1 MKQILP
7 FSHTLYA
14 KLYSLV
20 LSVLLA
26 YCLFNAIYSV
36 IIGGKS
42 AYLFSGLILIFQTV
56 TVFKASVNKKIYN
69 YMGLLVIYSASAQD
83 MGMVFRQA
91 TSFAVGFIVMI
102 ICAQIP
108 PKVYQAISPYF
119 FIFAVILM
127 VLVLVVGE
135 TRMGARRWISLPGIG
150 SMQPSEFMKF
160 AMPLMM
166 AWYFAGRAF
175 PPKFMHI
182 VISLGIMMLPFLLAA
197 LQPDLNLGLLIPGV
211 CVIFLSGI
219 SWRLIALACG
229 ALAVVA
235 PLLWMFF
242 LQEYQKKRVLTL
254 FDPESDAL
262 GAGWNIIQSKIAI
275 GSGGLMGKGFTEGT
289 QSHLGYLPE
298 HHTDFIMST
307 YAEEFGF
314 IGVFL
319 LFSLFAAIII
329 RCLIIGMNSFHNFGR
344 LYAGAVGLTFF
355 FFVLLNSGMVSGI
368 LPVTGDPL
376 PLMSYGGT
384 AVITMLASMGIVMSI
399 HTHR

>member
-1 MKQILP
+1 MIPSQQYRFLRQSLRDGRSIKHD
-7 FSHTLYA
+7 SSRWA
-14 KLYSLV
+14 KLHLDPWLLCFLV
-20 LSVLLA
+20 L
-26 YCLFNAIYSV
+26 NAI
-36 IIGGKS
+36 
-42 AYLFSGLILIFQTV
+42 LGLMV
-56 TVFKASVNKKIYN
+56 V
-69 YMGLLVIYSASAQD
+69 YSATAEDS
-83 MGMVFRQA
+83 GMVLRQA
-91 TSFAVGFIVMI
+91 TSFGVGFIVML

-108 PKVYQAISPYF
+108 PKVYQSMSPYLYAIG
-119 FIFAVILM
+119 IFLLL
-127 VLVLVVGE
+127 LVLVIGE
-135 TRMGARRWISLPGIG
+135 KRMGAKRWISLPGIG

-166 AWYFAGRAF
+166 AWYFARKPF
-175 PPKFMHI
+175 PPKFLQI
-182 VISLGIMMLPFLLAA
+182 VGALILLLIPFALVA
-197 LQPDLNLGLLIPGV
+197 LQPDLNIGLIIPGIFV
-211 CVIFLSGI
+211 LFLSGM
-219 SWRLIALACG
+219 SWRLIAG
-229 ALAVVA
+229 ALTAFAIAA
-235 PLLWMFF
+235 PVLWMFF

-275 GSGGLMGKGFTEGT
+275 GSGGLMGKGYTEGT

-319 LFSLFAAIII
+319 LFSLFTAIIV
-329 RCLIIGMNSFHNFGR
+329 RCLIIGLNSFHNFGR
-344 LYAGAVGLTFF
+344 LYAGATGLTFF
-355 FFVLLNSGMVSGI
+355 FFVFLNSGMVSGI

-384 AVITMLASMGIVMSI
+384 AVIAMLAGMGIVMSI

>member
-1 MKQILP
+1 MIPSQQYRFLRQSLRDGRSIKHD
-7 FSHTLYA
+7 SSRWA
-14 KLYSLV
+14 KLHLDPW
-20 LSVLLA
+20 LL
-26 YCLFNAIYSV
+26 CF
-36 IIGGKS
+36 
-42 AYLFSGLILIFQTV
+42 LILNAV
-56 TVFKASVNKKIYN
+56 L
-69 YMGLLVIYSASAQD
+69 GLLVIYSASAQD

-219 SWRLIALACG
+219 SWRLIALDCG

>member
-1 MKQILP
+1 MIPSQQYRFLRQSLRDGRSIKHD
-7 FSHTLYA
+7 SSRWA
-14 KLYSLV
+14 KLHLDPW
-20 LSVLLA
+20 LL
-26 YCLFNAIYSV
+26 CF
-36 IIGGKS
+36 
-42 AYLFSGLILIFQTV
+42 LILNAV
-56 TVFKASVNKKIYN
+56 L
-69 YMGLLVIYSASAQD
+69 GLLVIYSASAQD
-83 MGMVFRQA
+83 MGMVFRQG

-102 ICAQIP
+102 ICAQIT

>member
-1 MKQILP
+1 MIPSQQYRFLRQSLRDGRSIKHD
-7 FSHTLYA
+7 SSRWA
-14 KLYSLV
+14 KLHLDPW
-20 LSVLLA
+20 LL
-26 YCLFNAIYSV
+26 CFLILNAI
-36 IIGGKS
+36 
-42 AYLFSGLILIFQTV
+42 L
-56 TVFKASVNKKIYN
+56 
-69 YMGLLVIYSASAQD
+69 GLLVIYSASAQD

-219 SWRLIALACG
+219 SWRLITLACG

>member
-1 MKQILP
+1 MIPSQQYRFLRQSLRDGRSIKHD
-7 FSHTLYA
+7 SSRWA
-14 KLYSLV
+14 KLHLDPW
-20 LSVLLA
+20 LL
-26 YCLFNAIYSV
+26 CF
-36 IIGGKS
+36 
-42 AYLFSGLILIFQTV
+42 LILNAV
-56 TVFKASVNKKIYN
+56 L
-69 YMGLLVIYSASAQD
+69 GLLVIYSASAQD

-102 ICAQIP
+102 VCAQIP

>member
-1 MKQILP
+1 MIPSQQYRFLRQSLRDGRSIKHD
-7 FSHTLYA
+7 SSRWA
-14 KLYSLV
+14 KLHLDPW
-20 LSVLLA
+20 LL
-26 YCLFNAIYSV
+26 CF
-36 IIGGKS
+36 
-42 AYLFSGLILIFQTV
+42 LILNAV
-56 TVFKASVNKKIYN
+56 L
-69 YMGLLVIYSASAQD
+69 GLLVIYSASAQD

-229 ALAVVA
+229 VLAVVA

>member
-1 MKQILP
+1 MIPSQQYRFLRHALRDGRSINKHN
-7 FSHTLYA
+7 SSRWA
-14 KLYSLV
+14 KLHLDPWLLSFLV
-20 LSVLLA
+20 LNAILGLMVVYSATAQDSGMVVRQAISFGIGFVLL
-26 YCLFNAIYSV
+26 F
-36 IIGGKS
+36 
-42 AYLFSGLILIFQTV
+42 
-56 TVFKASVNKKIYN
+56 
-69 YMGLLVIYSASAQD
+69 
-83 MGMVFRQA
+83 
-91 TSFAVGFIVMI
+91 

-108 PKVYQAISPYF
+108 PKVYQAASPYF
-119 FIFAVILM
+119 YVFGIFMLL
-127 VLVLVVGE
+127 LVLVIGE
-135 TRMGARRWISLPGIG
+135 KRLGATRWISLPGVG
-150 SMQPSEFMKF
+150 SMQPSELMKF

-166 AWYFAGRAF
+166 AWYFSLRPF
-175 PPKFMHI
+175 PPKLVHI
-182 VISLGIMMLPFLLAA
+182 IGALILLMIPFVLVA
-197 LQPDLNLGLLIPGV
+197 LQPDLNIGLIIPGIFV
-211 CVIFLSGI
+211 LFLSGI
-219 SWRLIALACG
+219 SWRLIFAAFA

-275 GSGGLMGKGFTEGT
+275 GSGGMTGKGYSEGT

-314 IGVFL
+314 IWVFL
-319 LFSLFAAIII
+319 LFSLFSAIII
-329 RCLIIGMNSFHNFGR
+329 RCLMIGLQSFHNFGR
-344 LYAGAVGLTFF
+344 LYAGATGLTFF
-355 FFVLLNSGMVSGI
+355 FFVFLNSGMVSGI

-384 AVITMLASMGIVMSI
+384 AVISLLAGMGIVMSI

>member
-1 MKQILP
+1 MIPSQQYRFLRQSLRDGRSIKHD
-7 FSHTLYA
+7 SSRWA
-14 KLYSLV
+14 KLHLDPW
-20 LSVLLA
+20 LL
-26 YCLFNAIYSV
+26 CF
-36 IIGGKS
+36 
-42 AYLFSGLILIFQTV
+42 LILN
-56 TVFKASVNKKIYN
+56 AGL
-69 YMGLLVIYSASAQD
+69 GLLVIYSASAQD

-219 SWRLIALACG
+219 SWRLITLACG

>member
-1 MKQILP
+1 MIPSQQYRFLRQSLRDGRSIKHD
-7 FSHTLYA
+7 SSRWA
-14 KLYSLV
+14 KLHLDPW
-20 LSVLLA
+20 LL
-26 YCLFNAIYSV
+26 CF
-36 IIGGKS
+36 
-42 AYLFSGLILIFQTV
+42 LILNAV
-56 TVFKASVNKKIYN
+56 L
-69 YMGLLVIYSASAQD
+69 GLLVIYSASAQD

-91 TSFAVGFIVMI
+91 TSFGVGFIVMM

-229 ALAVVA
+229 ALAVVS

>member
-1 MKQILP
+1 MIPSQQYRFLRQSLRDGRSIKHD
-7 FSHTLYA
+7 SSRWA
-14 KLYSLV
+14 KLHLDPW
-20 LSVLLA
+20 LL
-26 YCLFNAIYSV
+26 CF
-36 IIGGKS
+36 
-42 AYLFSGLILIFQTV
+42 LILNAV
-56 TVFKASVNKKIYN
+56 L
-69 YMGLLVIYSASAQD
+69 GLLVIYSASAQD
-83 MGMVFRQA
+83 MGMVFRQG

-119 FIFAVILM
+119 FIFALILM

>member
-1 MKQILP
+1 MIPSQQYRFLRQSLRDGRSIKHD
-7 FSHTLYA
+7 SSRWT
-14 KLYSLV
+14 KLHLDPWLLCFLV
-20 LSVLLA
+20 LNAVL
-26 YCLFNAIYSV
+26 
-36 IIGGKS
+36 
-42 AYLFSGLILIFQTV
+42 GLMV
-56 TVFKASVNKKIYN
+56 V
-69 YMGLLVIYSASAQD
+69 YSATAEDS
-83 MGMVFRQA
+83 GMVLRQA
-91 TSFAVGFIVMI
+91 TSFGVGFIVML

-108 PKVYQAISPYF
+108 PKVYQSMSPYLYGLGLLL
-119 FIFAVILM
+119 LM
-127 VLVLVVGE
+127 LVLVIGE
-135 TRMGARRWISLPGIG
+135 KRMGAKRWISLPGIG

-166 AWYFAGRAF
+166 AWYFARKPF
-175 PPKFMHI
+175 PPKFLQI
-182 VISLGIMMLPFLLAA
+182 VGALILLMIPFVLVA
-197 LQPDLNLGLLIPGV
+197 LQPDLNIGLIIPGIFV
-211 CVIFLSGI
+211 LFLSGM
-219 SWRLIALACG
+219 SWRLIAG
-229 ALAVVA
+229 ALTAFAIAA
-235 PLLWMFF
+235 PVLWMFF

-275 GSGGLMGKGFTEGT
+275 GSGGLMGKGYTEGT

-319 LFSLFAAIII
+319 LFSLFTAIIV
-329 RCLIIGMNSFHNFGR
+329 RCLMIGLNSFHNFGR
-344 LYAGAVGLTFF
+344 LYAGATGLTFF
-355 FFVLLNSGMVSGI
+355 FFVFLNSGMVSGI

-384 AVITMLASMGIVMSI
+384 AVIAMLAGMGIVMSI

>member
-1 MKQILP
+1 MIPSQQYRFLRQSLRDGRSIKHD
-7 FSHTLYA
+7 SSRWA
-14 KLYSLV
+14 KLHLDPW
-20 LSVLLA
+20 LL
-26 YCLFNAIYSV
+26 CF
-36 IIGGKS
+36 
-42 AYLFSGLILIFQTV
+42 LILNAV
-56 TVFKASVNKKIYN
+56 L
-69 YMGLLVIYSASAQD
+69 GLLVIYSASAQD

-108 PKVYQAISPYF
+108 PKIYQAISPYF

>member
-1 MKQILP
+1 MIPSQQYRFLRQSLRDGRSIKHD
-7 FSHTLYA
+7 SSRWA
-14 KLYSLV
+14 KLHLDPW
-20 LSVLLA
+20 LL
-26 YCLFNAIYSV
+26 CF
-36 IIGGKS
+36 
-42 AYLFSGLILIFQTV
+42 LILNAV
-56 TVFKASVNKKIYN
+56 L
-69 YMGLLVIYSASAQD
+69 GLLVIYSASAQD
-83 MGMVFRQA
+83 TGMVFRQA

-135 TRMGARRWISLPGIG
+135 TRMGAKRWISLPGIG

-219 SWRLIALACG
+219 SWRLITLACG

>member
-1 MKQILP
+1 MIPSQQYRFLRQSLRDGRSIKHD
-7 FSHTLYA
+7 SSRWA
-14 KLYSLV
+14 KLHLDPW
-20 LSVLLA
+20 LL
-26 YCLFNAIYSV
+26 CF
-36 IIGGKS
+36 
-42 AYLFSGLILIFQTV
+42 LILNAV
-56 TVFKASVNKKIYN
+56 L
-69 YMGLLVIYSASAQD
+69 GLLVIYSASAQD

-229 ALAVVA
+229 ALAVLA

>member
-1 MKQILP
+1 MIPSQQYRFLRQSLRDGRSIKHD
-7 FSHTLYA
+7 SSRWA
-14 KLYSLV
+14 KLHLDPW
-20 LSVLLA
+20 LL
-26 YCLFNAIYSV
+26 CF
-36 IIGGKS
+36 
-42 AYLFSGLILIFQTV
+42 LILNAV
-56 TVFKASVNKKIYN
+56 L
-69 YMGLLVIYSASAQD
+69 GLLVIYSASAQD

-91 TSFAVGFIVMI
+91 TSFAVGFIVLI

-219 SWRLIALACG
+219 SWRLITLACG

>member
-1 MKQILP
+1 MIPSQQYRFLRQSLRDGRSIKHD
-7 FSHTLYA
+7 SSRWA
-14 KLYSLV
+14 KLHLDPW
-20 LSVLLA
+20 LL
-26 YCLFNAIYSV
+26 CF
-36 IIGGKS
+36 
-42 AYLFSGLILIFQTV
+42 LILNAV
-56 TVFKASVNKKIYN
+56 L
-69 YMGLLVIYSASAQD
+69 GLLGIYSASAQD

>member
-1 MKQILP
+1 MIPSQQYRFLRQSLRDGRSIKLD
-7 FSHTLYA
+7 SSRWA
-14 KLYSLV
+14 KLHLDPW
-20 LSVLLA
+20 LL
-26 YCLFNAIYSV
+26 CF
-36 IIGGKS
+36 
-42 AYLFSGLILIFQTV
+42 LILNAV
-56 TVFKASVNKKIYN
+56 L
-69 YMGLLVIYSASAQD
+69 GLLVIYSASAQD

>member
-1 MKQILP
+1 MIPSQQYRFLRQSLRDGRSIKHD
-7 FSHTLYA
+7 SSRWA
-14 KLYSLV
+14 KLHLDPW
-20 LSVLLA
+20 LL
-26 YCLFNAIYSV
+26 CF
-36 IIGGKS
+36 
-42 AYLFSGLILIFQTV
+42 LILNAV
-56 TVFKASVNKKIYN
+56 L
-69 YMGLLVIYSASAQD
+69 GLLVIYSASAQD

-119 FIFAVILM
+119 FIFSVILM

-135 TRMGARRWISLPGIG
+135 TRMGAKRWISLPGIG